1 MALNSLFSWF
11 IKKRIH
17 QIELF
22 KQYPHEVQE
31 ELLMKLIAMAK
42 NTAWGKKYAYSDIV
56 DYYHFKEIVPLQ
68 DYATVKPWVE
78 RMVKDEQNLLWY
90 SDVKWFA
97 KSSGTT
103 SEKSKFIPVTRESL
117 DECHYKVG
125 KDMMSIYYNNYPNG
139 KIYNL
144 TPP

>member
-103 SEKSKFIPVTRESL
+103 SEKK
-117 DECHYKVG
+117 
-125 KDMMSIYYNNYPNG
+125 
-139 KIYNL
+139 
-144 TPP
+144 